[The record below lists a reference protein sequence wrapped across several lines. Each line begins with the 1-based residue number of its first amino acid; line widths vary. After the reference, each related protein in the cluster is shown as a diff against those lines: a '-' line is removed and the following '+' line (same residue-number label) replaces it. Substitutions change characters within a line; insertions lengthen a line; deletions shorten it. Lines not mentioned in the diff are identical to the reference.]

1 MSLLGGLG
9 LWIQNQSRVGSQHS
23 GRAHVTAGLAS
34 PPEDQHHAESA
45 SSGGRGWVHS
55 PAGSHSAVVHGKIR
69 AGSGAELGPTEGG
82 NGPGRG
88 GNTGRSFCWRAEP
101 VVLVHS
107 SMGAGQFLQGF
118 GALGRKST
126 HAGSSHPAK
135 APQHQ
140 GGQLRSVS
148 HRPSFRVD
156 SARPGC
162 ATLGM
167 PWP

>member
-1 MSLLGGLG
+1 MCCGSG
-9 LWIQNQSRVGSQHS
+9 QNQSRAGSQHS
-23 GRAHVTAGLAS
+23 GRARVTAGLAS

-45 SSGGRGWVHS
+45 SSGGRGWVRS
-55 PAGSHSAVVHGKIR
+55 PAGSHSAVVHGETR
-69 AGSGAELGPTEGG
+69 ASRGAELGPTEGDD
-82 NGPGRG
+82 GPGWG

-101 VVLVHS
+101 VVLVHARS
-107 SMGAGQFLQGF
+107 VGAGQFLQGF
-118 GALGRKST
+118 GALGRKSMR
-126 HAGSSHPAK
+126 AGSSHQAE

-167 PWP
+167 PRP